1 MHIKSTKHICE
12 AEQVCE
18 GSSWITCFA
27 SILDKANPLSLG
39 TKSRGAKVI
48 DALLDKNYYQTNQ
61 MKNSERREE
70 RKKRFKS
77 LSSAERK
84 ILIGKKLELQGL
96 TAGSGVRGKDQ
107 SSYDKKEMMD
117 LILLTRCFQKNKFQ

>member
-1 MHIKSTKHICE
+1 M
-12 AEQVCE
+12 
-18 GSSWITCFA
+18 
-27 SILDKANPLSLG
+27 N
-39 TKSRGAKVI
+39 
-48 DALLDKNYYQTNQ
+48 
-61 MKNSERREE
+61 NSENREE

-107 SSYDKKEMMD
+107 SSYDKEEMID
-117 LILLTRCFQKNKFQ
+117 LILLTRCLQKE